1 MHFYAR
7 EYETLKGAIRKTW
20 TNHTPDYRQVSN
32 QQNHSPLIN
41 FVYMRPHHLA
51 SVLAILLGLNA
62 CRPVSE
68 VAYFQP
74 DDKKEKSSPKL
85 LPQQAASIPS
95 QYEYHIRPGDIL
107 AIYVSSLSPEASSFF
122 NTIAPIERNE
132 QGGASSFSTRTDIG
146 YLVDANGHIDLPL
159 VGKVTI
165 AGLSTSQAKDTLTSR
180 LEKFLQS
187 ASVRIYIQNFRITIL
202 GEVNRPGVFN
212 VTNEKISIPEAMGM
226 AGDLNIFADRKG
238 ITLIRETGNAKE
250 YFPID
255 LTQRELFNSP
265 QYQLQSGDI
274 IYVPP
279 VKGRVAQSDNFYR
292 VAPLILSAITLIAV
306 VATRVIN
313 SF

>member
-1 MHFYAR
+1 
-7 EYETLKGAIRKTW
+7 
-20 TNHTPDYRQVSN
+20 
-32 QQNHSPLIN
+32 
-41 FVYMRPHHLA
+41 MRLNNLVT
-51 SVLAILLGLNA
+51 VLVIILGFNA

-74 DDKKEKSSPKL
+74 DEKKGKPSRRN
-85 LPQQAASIPS
+85 AASTAPS
-95 QYEYHIRPGDIL
+95 TPISFEYHIRPGDIL

-132 QGGASSFSTRTDIG
+132 QGGASSYSTRTDIG
-146 YLVDANGHIDLPL
+146 YLVDAAGTIVLPL
-159 VGKVTI
+159 VGKVAI
-165 AGLSTSQAKDTLTSR
+165 SGLSTSQARDTLTVR
-180 LEKFLQS
+180 LEKFLQ
-187 ASVRIYIQNFRITIL
+187 APSVRMYIQNFRITIL

-238 ITLIRETGNAKE
+238 ITLIRDTGNAKM

-255 LTQRELFNSP
+255 LTQRNLFTSP

-274 IYVPP
+274 LYVPP
-279 VKGRVAQSDNFYR
+279 VQGRVAQSDNFYR
-292 VAPLILSAITLIAV
+292 VAPMILSAITLIAV
-306 VATRVIN
+306 IATRVSN